1 MTTSPSTSA
10 RLAVLVAALGYFVDI
25 YDLLLF
31 GIVRQASLRDLG
43 VPEGELLSTGVWLLD
58 AQMAGLLLGGFLWGV
73 VGDRRGRLSVLF
85 ASIFLYSAANV
96 ANGLVTGVP
105 QYAVLRF
112 VAGVGL
118 AGELGAGITLVS
130 ELVSP
135 AQRGM
140 ATTVVAAVGICGA
153 VVAALVGDLTTW
165 RTAYFVG
172 GGLGLALLLLRVGVV
187 ESGMFRGLAGHD
199 VPRGDLRA
207 LLWPPARLR
216 RYLAVVLVAVPVW
229 YVVGILVTFSPEL
242 GLALGLPE
250 RPVAGRAIMACYAG
264 LAVGDLASGLVSQWL
279 RSRKRA
285 VGAFLVVTALG
296 IGAYFAFGGRS
307 LAAFYACC
315 FGLGCGAGYWAV
327 FMTTAA
333 EQFGTNVRATAT
345 TTAPNLVRGF
355 VMPLT
360 WAFTALKPSLGAGG
374 SAVAV
379 GVVTMLVAAAALR
392 SLEETFGR
400 DLDFVERAGGGAGGR
415 ADT

>member
-1 MTTSPSTSA
+1 VTNTPTTTTGA
-10 RLAVLVAALGYFVDI
+10 RLAILVAALGYFVDI

-43 VPEGELLSTGVWLLD
+43 VPEGDLLSTGVLLLD
-58 AQMAGLLLGGFLWGV
+58 AQMAGLLVGGFLWGI

-96 ANGLVTGVP
+96 ANGLVTSVP
-105 QYAVLRF
+105 VYAALRF
-112 VAGVGL
+112 VAGIGL

-130 ELVSP
+130 ELVAP
-135 AQRGM
+135 AERGL

-165 RTAYFVG
+165 RIAYFVG

-187 ESGMFRGLAGHD
+187 ESGMFRGLSGHD
-199 VPRGDLRA
+199 VPRGDVRA
-207 LLWPPARLR
+207 LLWPPTRLR

-242 GLALGLPE
+242 GVALGLAE
-250 RPVAGRAIMACYAG
+250 KPVAGRAILFCYAG
-264 LAVGDLASGLVSQWL
+264 LAVGDFASGMLSQRWK
-279 RSRKRA
+279 SRRRA
-285 VGAFLVVTALG
+285 VAAFLVVTALG
-296 IGAYFAFGGRS
+296 IVTYFAFGGRS
-307 LAAFYACC
+307 LTTFYACC

-360 WAFTALKPSLGAGG
+360 WAFTALKPSMGAGG
-374 SAVAV
+374 SAIAV
-379 GVVTMLVAAAALR
+379 GVVTMLVSAAALW

-400 DLDFVERAGGGAGGR
+400 DLDFVEK
-415 ADT
+415 

>member
-1 MTTSPSTSA
+1 MTNTPTTTTGA
-10 RLAVLVAALGYFVDI
+10 RLAILVAALGYFVDI

-43 VPEGELLSTGVWLLD
+43 VPEGDLLSTGVLLLD
-58 AQMAGLLLGGFLWGV
+58 AQMAGLLVGGFLWGI

-96 ANGLVTGVP
+96 ANGLVTSVP
-105 QYAVLRF
+105 VYAALRF
-112 VAGVGL
+112 VAGIGL

-130 ELVSP
+130 ELVAP
-135 AQRGM
+135 AERGL

-165 RTAYFVG
+165 RIAYFVG

-187 ESGMFRGLAGHD
+187 ESGMFRGLSGHD
-199 VPRGDLRA
+199 VPRGDVRA
-207 LLWPPARLR
+207 LLWPPTRLR

-242 GLALGLPE
+242 GVALGLAE
-250 RPVAGRAIMACYAG
+250 KPVAGRAILFCYAG
-264 LAVGDLASGLVSQWL
+264 LAVGDFASGMLSQRWK
-279 RSRKRA
+279 SRRRA
-285 VGAFLVVTALG
+285 VAAFLVVTALG
-296 IGAYFAFGGRS
+296 IVTYFAFGGRS
-307 LAAFYACC
+307 LTTFYACC

-360 WAFTALKPSLGAGG
+360 WAFTALKPSMGAGG
-374 SAVAV
+374 SAIAV
-379 GVVTMLVAAAALR
+379 GVVTMLVSAAALW

-400 DLDFVERAGGGAGGR
+400 DLDFVEK
-415 ADT
+415 